1 MCYNASMKSYRDPSF
16 EERVERAAQA
26 KKKALDQLRARPP
39 VDAAVQAARIAAS
52 TKRDA
57 LNAGKAEA
65 RKVARQEAID
75 AVAAAPAP
83 PTEAELKA
91 RRDAKYAARKRRM

>member
-1 MCYNASMKSYRDPSF
+1 MKSYQDPSF
-16 EERVERAAQA
+16 QERVERAAEA

-39 VDAAVQAARIAAS
+39 IDAAVQAARIAAS
-52 TKRDA
+52 TKREA
-57 LNAGKAEA
+57 LSASKAQA
-65 RKVARQEAID
+65 KKASKQNAID

-91 RRDAKYAARKRRM
+91 RRDAKYAARKRRK